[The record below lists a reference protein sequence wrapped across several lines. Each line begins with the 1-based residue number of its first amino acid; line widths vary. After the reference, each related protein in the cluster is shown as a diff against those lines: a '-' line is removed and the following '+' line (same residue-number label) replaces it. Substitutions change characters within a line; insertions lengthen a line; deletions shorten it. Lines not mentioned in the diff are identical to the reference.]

1 MQGFKLQGTYKIDK
15 VQSVALQ
22 YMFQHLSASD
32 YYYNGYQMGYTPT
45 SVLPTQQS
53 APSYNVNVIMLMYRA
68 QL

>member
-1 MQGFKLQGTYKIDK
+1 
-15 VQSVALQ
+15 
-22 YMFQHLSASD
+22 MFQHLSASD